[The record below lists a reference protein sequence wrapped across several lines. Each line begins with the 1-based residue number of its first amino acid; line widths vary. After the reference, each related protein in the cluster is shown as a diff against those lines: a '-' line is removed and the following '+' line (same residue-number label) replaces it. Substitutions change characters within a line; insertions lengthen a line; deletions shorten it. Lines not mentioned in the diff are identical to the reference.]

1 MLKWITY
8 WKWSRRPFSFMWK
21 SMWLRRYKQTQ
32 ILNGVD
38 LKHCWRPLAIQP
50 WKSYGKVAS
59 NISGI
64 KVGHFESPIYL
75 YALNKQRL
83 FSQYDIPEKLIGS

>member
-1 MLKWITY
+1 MDYLLKMVKTSIFIY
-8 WKWSRRPFSFMWK
+8 AKIYLAQEIQK
-21 SMWLRRYKQTQ
+21 KTQ

-38 LKHCWRPLAIQP
+38 LKHCWRPQG
-50 WKSYGKVAS
+50 YGKVAS

-75 YALNKQRL
+75 YAWNKQRL
-83 FSQYDIPEKLIGS
+83 FSQYDIPENLIGS